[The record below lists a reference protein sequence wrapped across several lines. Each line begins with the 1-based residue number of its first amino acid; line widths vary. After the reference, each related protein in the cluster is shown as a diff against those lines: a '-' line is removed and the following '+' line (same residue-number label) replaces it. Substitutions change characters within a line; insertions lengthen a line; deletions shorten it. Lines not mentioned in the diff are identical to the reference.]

1 MAAVEIKNL
10 TKNFDIEGVELSG
23 GENQKLACAR
33 AYLKDSPLV
42 ILDEPTASL
51 DPISESQ
58 LYQRFGNILNGK
70 TAVYISHRLA
80 SSKFCDSI
88 IVLDK
93 GQIIESGTHDDLIK
107 KNGTYA
113 DMYTKQAEHY
123 GGND

>member
-1 MAAVEIKNL
+1 MG
-10 TKNFDIEGVELSG
+10 KNFDIEGVELSG

-113 DMYTKQAEHY
+113 DMYAKQAEHY